1 MAKLFQL
8 VNKTAGKP
16 IPITPVTAPAL
27 DAAVK
32 RLDAAARAWVRT
44 AGFTA
49 RAGSLCLIPGAAGKL
64 ARVLVGYAPGD
75 DLWALGNLSK
85 DLPEGVYALDPYIVD
100 PTQAALGWAI
110 GTYSFARYKKTKK
123 LVADLVWPEDCDRAH
138 VRAVAEA
145 VHLVRDLIDQPA
157 QDMTPAHLSDAAVE
171 LAQRHSAEISV
182 IVGDDLLAENYPAI
196 HAVGRASVTPPR
208 LIDIRW
214 GDSRAPKVTL
224 VGKGV
229 TFDSGGLDL
238 KPASGMLWMKKDM
251 GGAANVLG
259 LAHIVM
265 AAKLKVRLRVLV
277 PAVENAVSGNAFHPM
292 DVIRTRKGITV
303 EIGNTDAE
311 GRVILSDAL
320 AEAAAE
326 RPDLI
331 FDFATLTGAARV
343 ALGPELPAMFC
354 NDDALADD
362 FMLHAAAQNDPLWR
376 MPLWNG
382 YRGLIDGKT
391 ADITNSADSPFAGA
405 ITAALFL
412 REFVGQTKWAHFDLY
427 AWNGKTRPGRPEGG
441 EAMVIRAAFALL
453 RDRYKPARA
462 GWQ

>member
-1 MAKLFQL
+1 MARSFQL
-8 VNKTAGKP
+8 VPKASGKP
-16 IPITPVTAPAL
+16 VPITPVTAAGL
-27 DAAVK
+27 DAALK
-32 RLDAAARAWVRT
+32 RADAAARTWVRT
-44 AGFTA
+44 AGFTG
-49 RAGSLCLIPGAAGKL
+49 RAGAVCLVPGGGGKV
-64 ARVLVGYAPGD
+64 ARVFVGHAPGD

-85 DLPEGVYALDPYIVD
+85 DLPEGVYALDRGTID

-110 GTYSFARYKKTKK
+110 GTYAFARYKKVKK
-123 LVADLVWPEDCDRAH
+123 LQAELIWPEGCDRAH

-157 QDMTPAHLSDAAVE
+157 QDMTPAHLAEAAVD
-171 LAQRHSAEISV
+171 LAKRHDAEISV
-182 IVGDDLLAENYPAI
+182 IVGDELLERNFPAI
-196 HAVGRASVTPPR
+196 HAVGRASATPPR
-208 LIDIRW
+208 LIDIVW
-214 GDSRAPKVTL
+214 GDPKAPKVTL

-229 TFDSGGLDL
+229 TFDTGGLDL
-238 KPASGMLWMKKDM
+238 KPASGMQWMKKDM

-265 AAKLKVRLRVLV
+265 SAKLNLRLRVLV
-277 PAVENAVSGNAFHPM
+277 PAVENAVSGSAYHPM

-354 NDDALADD
+354 NDDALAED
-362 FMLHAAAQNDPLWR
+362 FAVHAARENDPLWR
-376 MPLWNG
+376 LPLWDG
-382 YRGLIDGKT
+382 YRPLIDGKT

-412 REFVGQTKWAHFDLY
+412 REFVGRGKWAHFDLY
-427 AWNGKTRPGRPEGG
+427 AWNAKSRPGRPEGG

-453 RDRYKPARA
+453 RRRY
-462 GWQ
+462 GG